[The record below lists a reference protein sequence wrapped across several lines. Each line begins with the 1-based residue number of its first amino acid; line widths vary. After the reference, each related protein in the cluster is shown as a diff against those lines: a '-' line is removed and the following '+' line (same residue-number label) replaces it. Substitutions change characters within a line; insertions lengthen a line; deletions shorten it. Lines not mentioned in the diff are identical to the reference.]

1 MTSIVLSNRVNEG
14 AGINQ
19 DSSIYNAWQ
28 FRNNLQSN
36 MVIPPNSQIA
46 LQSVKINLDG
56 TISISRG
63 ANVFYY
69 LNETNIN
76 LFSYNENDSKT
87 LPIYCSLPGEY
98 EGNAGKGLTTFQVGQ
113 LIQNIL
119 NTNCGIPNQMG
130 GWEVSVDRD
139 SGTNEFKGFKY
150 KVNEYNGNTNHTPS
164 VMVSAFTREQ
174 RRDNVPAKNW
184 VYTYASTPKEGTFTT
199 SAHQPYPAVATSFEK
214 PLSLI
219 NGEFIVDFSD
229 ANGKGMDWSVGLSRM
244 NEGMGA
250 GGYLAPNY
258 FSRGRG
264 GEWTKNFFCDF
275 VVYRENGILY
285 VGQCITNPA
294 ETQGYIG
301 GDPDEI
307 YITDFSYGLEDVSA
321 DYDIDTNTD
330 NYVKVK
336 FKVENERMAISL
348 IDNTGLGEDVIVQ
361 YRTAS
366 EGYTKAQ
373 NLKPIS
379 LACKCLYPVLHIETE
394 PTIFA
399 GSLKIET
406 FTGCELG
413 SNSAV
418 SPTSSEN
425 NFTQSYDDNV
435 FVPFNVR
442 MDRMGMEYT
451 LWNLETRDWNDMDS
465 SLTRQIPF
473 AGLTNVDQN
482 LATIPYFIVKPTNKV
497 SDTTEANMSRIL
509 GFDNKAIVDTFSIPT
524 DEIYYEAT
532 SITIPSL
539 VNTRPVFVRLDNMPT
554 NNVNAFRGGK
564 STILGMIPRI
574 STQGETGRIF
584 YEVNNLMYVDL
595 QNTQE
600 IRLQNFDVSFCN
612 VDETFATNLT
622 GQSVVILHLRQKP

>member
-63 ANVFYY
+63 GNVFYY
-69 LNETNIN
+69 LNESNIN
-76 LFSYNENDSKT
+76 LFSYDENDSKT

-98 EGNAGKGLTTFQVGQ
+98 DGNAGKGLTTFQVGQ

-130 GWEVSVDRD
+130 GWKVSVDRD

-150 KVNEYNGNTNHTPS
+150 KVDEYNGTTNHTPS
-164 VMVSAFTREQ
+164 VMVSAFTRDQ
-174 RRDNVPAKNW
+174 RRDNLPAKNW

-199 SAHQPYPAVATSFEK
+199 SAHQVYPAVATGFEK

-244 NEGMGA
+244 NEGMNT
-250 GGYLAPNY
+250 GGYLAPSY
-258 FSRGRG
+258 FSPGRG
-264 GEWTKNFFCDF
+264 GEWTKEFFCDF

-285 VGQCITNPA
+285 VSMAITNPA
-294 ETQGYIG
+294 ETEGYIG
-301 GDPDEI
+301 GDPDAI
-307 YITDFSYGLEDVSA
+307 FITDQNYGQYDVSNN
-321 DYDIDTNTD
+321 YDIDTNTD

-348 IDNTGLGEDVIVQ
+348 IDNTGNEDVVVR
-361 YRTAS
+361 YNDSGALTD
-366 EGYTKAQ
+366 KAY

-379 LACKCLYPVLHIETE
+379 LACKCLYPVLHVVTE
-394 PTIFA
+394 PTNFA

-418 SPTSSEN
+418 SPKSTEN
-425 NFTQSYDDNV
+425 NFSQSYDDNV

-442 MDRMGMEYT
+442 MERMGMEYI
-451 LWNLETRDWNDMDS
+451 LWDLEQREWNDIDP
-465 SLTRQIPF
+465 SLTRLIPF
-473 AGLTNVDQN
+473 AGLTNTDQN
-482 LATIPYFIVKPTNKV
+482 LATEPYFIVKPTNKV
-497 SDTTEANMSRIL
+497 SNTTEANMSRIL
-509 GFDNKAIVDTFSIPT
+509 GFDNKAIVDTFSIPSGT
-524 DEIYYEAT
+524 DYYEAS

-600 IRLQNFDVSFCN
+600 MRLQNFDVSFCN